1 MTGISSDLSRREVFV
16 VARCRVDLG
25 GLEVQE
31 PRIIVRGAVDGYL
44 APREGHT
51 TPDTLDPQVLKQSF
65 EDGRVSVKWG
75 IRYPAQLNATP
86 HTSGAVYGKKKKW
99 AERKNRQEGR
109 RRVRQG
115 GSANLHR
122 MGIVAE
128 SLTASHRGS
137 LKIAV
142 WLWSFCVPI

>member
-75 IRYPAQLNATP
+75 IRVSGTIER
-86 HTSGAVYGKKKKW
+86 HTAHVRSCLRQKKKKVGGK
-99 AERKNRQEGR
+99 EKQTRVQEESKAR
-109 RRVRQG
+109 RI
-115 GSANLHR
+115 SKP
-122 MGIVAE
+122 
-128 SLTASHRGS
+128 T
-137 LKIAV
+137 
-142 WLWSFCVPI
+142 